1 MQILSSRPL
10 PSIKAL
16 GVTALLMHVWNTPLR
31 HWKLPVWSYFFNV
44 FFFEQDQLLWSPK
57 STRNQ
62 FPHEMRCFH
71 PIRLTT
77 TRFKLKTFHSA
88 ALRRTC
94 QTAVYFVLF
103 SLYWVNV
110 IQVRYSYKH
119 FRRRIGKRLVLCSRT
134 LFIKWIHT
142 RIIQYT
148 YLLSKY
154 TWHLPGFPFNED
166 LSELHIFLSSR
177 KLLRWFQIRWC
188 RWCLM

>member
-1 MQILSSRPL
+1 MFSS
-10 PSIKAL
+10 A
-16 GVTALLMHVWNTPLR
+16 
-31 HWKLPVWSYFFNV
+31 
-44 FFFEQDQLLWSPK
+44 
-57 STRNQ
+57 
-62 FPHEMRCFH
+62 
-71 PIRLTT
+71 
-77 TRFKLKTFHSA
+77 RFKLKTFHSA

-177 KLLRWFQIRWC
+177 KLLRWFQIRLSDVAYSRKFSC
-188 RWCLM
+188 GCHKRRQYRICIAFETKLLLQHTIRIHPPIKIAFIYKGAIIVCLILTFLLNYFEKIAHVSGFVA